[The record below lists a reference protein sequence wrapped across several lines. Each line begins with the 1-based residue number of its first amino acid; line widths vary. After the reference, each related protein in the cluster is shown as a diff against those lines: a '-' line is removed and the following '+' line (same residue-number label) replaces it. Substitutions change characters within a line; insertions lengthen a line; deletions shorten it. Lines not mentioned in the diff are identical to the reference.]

1 MSEDHKVEEV
11 KVEEVKVEEV
21 KEEHHVDEVKVEEV
35 KVEDVKVE
43 DVKVEEEK
51 TLIKM
56 LALIIINETVDDK
69 INIKLD
75 KKIISVIRYII
86 NTTPKIFD
94 EIEENIK
101 VIVDDGVINSKDIP
115 AILLLLQNL
124 YELIYSFKNTKL
136 SSEERAD
143 ICAVIAK
150 LVLHML
156 VEENLIKIKDEN
168 KKVFLDQMDGL
179 IDVAIRLVRLPHIL
193 KPKGCFKKLFGKK

>member
-1 MSEDHKVEEV
+1 MSEDNKVEEI
-11 KVEEVKVEEV
+11 KIEEVKNEEEIEKVEEV
-21 KEEHHVDEVKVEEV
+21 KEEIKVEEV
-35 KVEDVKVE
+35 KA
-43 DVKVEEEK
+43 EEEK

-56 LALIIINETVDDK
+56 LALIIINEAVDDK
-69 INIKLD
+69 LNIKLD

-101 VIVDDGVINSKDIP
+101 VIVDDGAINSKDIP

-143 ICAVIAK
+143 ICAIIAK
-150 LVLHML
+150 LVLHVL

-168 KKVFLDQMDGL
+168 KKVFLEQIDGL
-179 IDVAIRLVRLPHIL
+179 IDVAVRLIRLPHIL
-193 KPKGCFKKLFGKK
+193 KPKGCFKKLFSKK